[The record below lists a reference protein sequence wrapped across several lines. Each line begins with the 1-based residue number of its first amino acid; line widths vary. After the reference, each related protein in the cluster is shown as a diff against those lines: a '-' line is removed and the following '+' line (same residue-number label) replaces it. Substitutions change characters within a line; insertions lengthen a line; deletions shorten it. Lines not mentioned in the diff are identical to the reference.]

1 MYCYFKELY
10 KNYPELKRISGEI
23 EYAFN
28 LIKESLE
35 NGGTL
40 FVCGNGGSASDAE
53 HIVGELMKNFIIQ
66 RKHGK
71 GVKNK
76 LCDMYGT
83 NDGEFITSRLQPG
96 IRAYALSSHPS
107 FLSAYSN
114 DVDPEFVFAQQ
125 LFVMGKKYDILLGIS
140 TSGNSEN
147 IFRAFQTAAYLD
159 MKTIL
164 LTGKNGGKCSE
175 ISDISVK
182 VDKSEIFRIQ
192 EYHLPIYHALCA
204 SLEEYFY
211 GK

>member
-66 RKHGK
+66 RKHGN